1 MAKAKAKGF
10 RISNLETDDQ
20 KVQSGTWI
28 DFGAGARIKIAKV
41 GNDNYTRVMRR
52 LGKPIVR
59 QARLGEESEEDNL
72 RPIFIKVVARTILLD
87 WENILDDNGVI
98 VEYSI
103 QQAEQF
109 LTDLPEFY
117 DLVMEAAQ
125 DVTNFKPDPEEDEAG
140 NSDSA

>member
-103 QQAEQF
+103 QQ
-109 LTDLPEFY
+109 
-117 DLVMEAAQ
+117 
-125 DVTNFKPDPEEDEAG
+125 
-140 NSDSA
+140 